1 MYLQF
6 SQYIESLLFYKMFII
21 HVKVHV
27 HIHKY
32 ISHYCFVKCILS
44 TPLDYCDLFC
54 IRNNRD
60 YRLCEICSDNRE
72 IAIIASAKIVAI
84 TAIITSTRKT
94 TLASIFTRI
103 KRKLVKFLICTSSI
117 LRFRDFRV

>member
-1 MYLQF
+1 VYLQS
-6 SQYIESLLFYKMFII
+6 SQYIESLLFYEINII
-21 HVKVHV
+21 HVKVRV

-60 YRLCEICSDNRE
+60 YRLCEISSDNRE
-72 IAIIASAKIVAI
+72 IAIIAEAKKVAM
-84 TAIITSTRKT
+84 TAIN
-94 TLASIFTRI
+94 
-103 KRKLVKFLICTSSI
+103 
-117 LRFRDFRV
+117 